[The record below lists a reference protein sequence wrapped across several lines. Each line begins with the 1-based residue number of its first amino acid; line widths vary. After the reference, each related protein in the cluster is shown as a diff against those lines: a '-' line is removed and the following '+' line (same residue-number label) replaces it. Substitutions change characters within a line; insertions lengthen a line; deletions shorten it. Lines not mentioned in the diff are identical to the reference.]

1 MTLISCG
8 GHSKLKPTQQPPLEP
23 DKEQVWQLVCMQN
36 RSLDRSGA
44 AVTLV
49 LNPEAGTATGQTT
62 CNEYTFSYT
71 LSKPTSHNDGD
82 LYPVSFTFWGSGNI
96 MCPESDMNAERRYLS
111 LLTKATH
118 MKIGLYTLILYQQNK
133 EILRFEL
140 QD

>member
-1 MTLISCG
+1 
-8 GHSKLKPTQQPPLEP
+8 
-23 DKEQVWQLVCMQN
+23 
-36 RSLDRSGA
+36 
-44 AVTLV
+44 
-49 LNPEAGTATGQTT
+49 
-62 CNEYTFSYT
+62 
-71 LSKPTSHNDGD
+71 
-82 LYPVSFTFWGSGNI
+82 